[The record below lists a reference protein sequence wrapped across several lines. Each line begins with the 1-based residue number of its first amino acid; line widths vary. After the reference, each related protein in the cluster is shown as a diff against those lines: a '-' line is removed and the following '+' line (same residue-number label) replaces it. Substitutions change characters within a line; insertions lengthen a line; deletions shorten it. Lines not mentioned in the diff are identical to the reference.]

1 MKKIEK
7 NDIIVLRN
15 LQNQYNEFLI
25 EAGQLYLAQNKLDKA
40 RSDFE
45 KRLSE
50 FESSERE
57 ITKRMNQKYGDGTID
72 LEKEEFISA

>member
-7 NDIIVLRN
+7 NDIIVLKN
-15 LQNQYNEFLI
+15 LQNQYNELLI
-25 EAGQLYLAQNKLDKA
+25 EAGQLYLTQNELDKA

-45 KRLSE
+45 QRFNE
-50 FESSERE
+50 FRSSERE
-57 ITKRMNQKYGDGTID
+57 ITKRMNQKYGEGTID